1 MVKGI
6 NIVSNSILIP
16 IDFLSL
22 EFLLIDNRIYI
33 KNWRRKLPSFMGR
46 RTPFCTQ
53 AVSMLTLGCLRCYQE
68 QRMRLYPTNLTTPPL
83 LTEFASVK
91 LRDCGINIG
100 IWKVGNRD
108 NHAHCDRYVKLMSEL
123 GLFENKSA
131 WGPQFTTSSK
141 SMVWSPHSSS
151 TCGCLNTKF
160 LKLFIQSLMVNLKL
174 AECSNHISSK
184 QHVLC

>member
-1 MVKGI
+1 MVRQSTFELKNLSIKAIWTMYIFWNQPQQPCFIKKKILPSMVKGI

-33 KNWRRKLPSFMGR
+33 KNWRRKLPSFTGR

-53 AVSMLTLGCLRCYQE
+53 AVSMLTPGCLRCYLE
-68 QRMRLYPTNLTTPPL
+68 RRMRLYPTNWTTPPS

-131 WGPQFTTSSK
+131 WGP
-141 SMVWSPHSSS
+141 
-151 TCGCLNTKF
+151 
-160 LKLFIQSLMVNLKL
+160 
-174 AECSNHISSK
+174 
-184 QHVLC
+184 